1 MYLCKTI
8 INIRVMRKILYGL
21 LVVAFV
27 SFFSLDLN
35 AQVDASDIQT
45 SYYDYETELLG
56 VGQDGTKVFIIT
68 VKSKKLDEGVELA
81 KRNAIA
87 ACLFKGLE
95 ASGQTEKVPA
105 IVPQGITDDNRDF
118 FDDFLKLKDKKGNG
132 GKYLRFVNRVIN
144 QESEKI
150 KKGYIISLE
159 IQVSYNALRE
169 YMESSGY
176 SKSLNYLF

>member
-1 MYLCKTI
+1 
-8 INIRVMRKILYGL
+8 MRKILVRL
-21 LVVAFV
+21 LFLSFALSLVPELRAQSNV
-27 SFFSLDLN
+27 SE
-35 AQVDASDIQT
+35 IQA

-56 VGQDGTKVFIIT
+56 VGQDGTKVFKIT
-68 VKSKKLDEGVELA
+68 VNSKKLDDGVELA

-105 IVPQGITDDNRDF
+105 IVPQGITNDNMEF
-118 FDDFLKLKDKKGNG
+118 FEDFLMLKSKKGEG
-132 GKYLRFVNRVIN
+132 GKYLRFINRVIN

-159 IQVSYNALRE
+159 IQVSYDALRD
-169 YMESSGY
+169 YMESVGY
-176 SKSLNYLF
+176 AKSLNFLF

>member
-1 MYLCKTI
+1 MQDNKK
-8 INIRVMRKILYGL
+8 IRVMRNLLCGL

-27 SFFSLDLN
+27 SFCSLNLN
-35 AQVDASDIQT
+35 AQADASDIQT

-56 VGQDGTKVFIIT
+56 VGQDGTKIFIIT
-68 VKSKKLDEGVELA
+68 VNSKKLDEGVELA

-105 IVPQGITDDNRDF
+105 IVPQGVTDNNKDF
-118 FDDFLKLKDKKGNG
+118 FEDFLKLKDKKGNG
-132 GKYLRFVNRVIN
+132 GKYLRFINRVIN